1 MTLAVLILTKI
12 KAYDKIKHRCS
23 FQTHNHWRKK
33 MVALKHSKSPIGTF
47 NPEWGHIYAVFSAFD
62 NSSIAFMTYIGDYN
76 TEHMRVIFKDRV
88 LADGHGANVES
99 AFSFDGKKMAVA
111 IKEGNPL
118 RYVIYINGAKFYEL
132 DPIYDNLYHF
142 MWISNDE
149 LAWEAWILEDNN
161 GPIKENHKYI
171 NGKKVSDFGITPFGY
186 GRTSQIFVKSG
197 NEEFIVF
204 DDGSRSEVQPL
215 RKHWPFGLPTTTTD
229 DSPQPEKEYNEQ
241 IDRVRVVFN
250 GHKGPWFDD
259 IESGG
264 GLRTFAFTDDQSKL
278 AYLGIRY
285 AKITNLIAPLFGK
298 ALERAFE
305 IEDKT
310 GKVPWWAKPL
320 TLLYNPYF
328 GPLHALAEMSKR
340 WYVVDNGHMWKKAY
354 HQALDHFYTP
364 NGQLVVTVLDDNKN
378 RVVIDE
384 DEGPAFDCIQ
394 DVRYLPDEGCISY
407 IGRLGNEYF
416 KVTAK

>member
-1 MTLAVLILTKI
+1 
-12 KAYDKIKHRCS
+12 
-23 FQTHNHWRKK
+23 
-33 MVALKHSKSPIGTF
+33 MVAFTHSKSPIGSY
-47 NPEWGHIYAVFSAFD
+47 NPEWGYIYAVFSAF
-62 NSSIAFMTYIGDYN
+62 NNGSIAFMTHRDDYN
-76 TEHMRVIFKDRV
+76 TEYMKVVFNDQI
-88 LADGHGANVES
+88 LADGHFANIES

-111 IKEGNPL
+111 IREGNPL

-149 LAWEAWILEDNN
+149 LAWEAWIHEEGRRGHL
-161 GPIKENHKYI
+161 KARHKYL
-171 NGKKVSDFGITPFGY
+171 NGEKISEFGLHPFY
-186 GRTSQIFVKSG
+186 YDRSSRILVKTG
-197 NEEFIVF
+197 DKEFLVF
-204 DDGSRSEVQPL
+204 DDGSRSATQPL
-215 RKHWPFGLPTTTTD
+215 REHWPFGLPTTTTD

-250 GHKGPWFDD
+250 GQKGPWFDD

-264 GLRTFAFTDDQSKL
+264 GLRTFAYTDDRSKL
-278 AYLGIRY
+278 AYLGVRY
-285 AKITNLIAPLFGK
+285 AKITNLMAPLFGR
-298 ALERAFE
+298 ALDRAFE

-310 GKVPWWAKPL
+310 GKTPWWAKPL
-320 TLLYNPYF
+320 AILCNPYF

-340 WYVVDNGHMWKKAY
+340 WYIVDNGHEWKKAY
-354 HQALDHFYTP
+354 HQAFDHFYTP

-394 DVRYLPDEGCISY
+394 DVRYLPDEGCVSY
-407 IGRLGNEYF
+407 IGRLGDEFF
-416 KVTAK
+416 KVTAT